1 MTRHDGSVT
10 TAVTEKKSASSGA
23 IWSALWIVY
32 IVWGSTYLGIAL
44 AIESMPPS
52 LALGLRFLVAG
63 SAMATFVVIRH
74 GWSALHV
81 SGRQVAGAM
90 LVGVMLLGIANGN
103 LAIAEAY
110 VPSGVCALL
119 VAVNPLWIVML
130 RAVTGDR
137 PKRVTLLGVFIGLVG
152 VAVLVLPG
160 DHVASVGGATQLQR
174 TFWSLVIVAGS
185 FVWALGSFIQQRI
198 DVPKN
203 PLVLTTYEMW
213 AGGIFLSMFGMI
225 RGESFTQFADATM
238 KSWLGWLYLVT
249 FGSLIAFTAFVWLVG
264 HAPLSLISTY
274 AYVNPVVAV
283 ILGRLFNAEAFTSGV
298 IIGGAIIVS
307 GVMLVVSGE
316 RPVRKIE
323 SESEV
328 GH

>member
-1 MTRHDGSVT
+1 MTT
-10 TAVTEKKSASSGA
+10 NVTEQKTASSGA

-44 AIESMPPS
+44 AIETMPPS

-74 GWSALHV
+74 GRRALHV

-137 PKRVTLLGVFIGLVG
+137 PKRITLIGVFIGLIG

-160 DHVASVGGATQLQR
+160 DHVASLGGATPVQR

-203 PLVLTTYEMW
+203 PLVLTTYQMW
-213 AGGIFLSMFGMI
+213 AGGIFLSIFGLV
-225 RGESFTQFADATM
+225 RGEHFSQFADASLR
-238 KSWLGWLYLVT
+238 SWLGWLYLVT

-283 ILGRLFNAEAFTSGV
+283 ILGRLFNAEPFTSGV
-298 IIGGAIIVS
+298 MIGGAIIVS

-316 RPVRKIE
+316 RPVQKIE
-323 SESEV
+323 SETEV

>member
-1 MTRHDGSVT
+1 
-10 TAVTEKKSASSGA
+10 
-23 IWSALWIVY
+23 
-32 IVWGSTYLGIAL
+32 
-44 AIESMPPS
+44 
-52 LALGLRFLVAG
+52 
-63 SAMATFVVIRH
+63 MATFVVIRH

-160 DHVASVGGATQLQR
+160 DHVASVGGATPLQR

-213 AGGIFLSMFGMI
+213 AGGIFLSIFGMV

-238 KSWLGWLYLVT
+238 RSWLGWLYLVT

-298 IIGGAIIVS
+298 LIGGSIIVS
-307 GVMLVVSGE
+307 GVILVVSGE

>member
-1 MTRHDGSVT
+1 MSEPK
-10 TAVTEKKSASSGA
+10 AASSGA
-23 IWSALWIVY
+23 IWSALWVVY

-81 SGRQVAGAM
+81 SGRQVAGA
-90 LVGVMLLGIANGN
+90 
-103 LAIAEAY
+103 IAEAY

-130 RAVTGDR
+130 RAATGDR

-160 DHVASVGGATQLQR
+160 DHVASVGGATPLQR

-213 AGGIFLSMFGMI
+213 AGGIFLSIFGMV
-225 RGESFTQFADATM
+225 RGEHFSQFADATM
-238 KSWLGWLYLVT
+238 RSWLGWLYLVT

-283 ILGRLFNAEAFTSGV
+283 LLGWLFRAEPFTSGV

-307 GVMLVVSGE
+307 GVILVVSGE

>member
-1 MTRHDGSVT
+1 MT
-10 TAVTEKKSASSGA
+10 TEASEAKTASSGA
-23 IWSALWIVY
+23 IWSALWVVY

-160 DHVASVGGATQLQR
+160 DHVASVGGATPLQR

-213 AGGIFLSMFGMI
+213 AGGIFLSIFGMV

-238 KSWLGWLYLVT
+238 RSWLGWLYLVT

-298 IIGGAIIVS
+298 LIGGSIIVS
-307 GVMLVVSGE
+307 GVILVVSGE